1 MVDAY
6 HKSPSYNQVE
16 RIESRLT
23 FSKMR
28 EKYGES
34 KIDEIGNYIHET
46 HESHKHYAK
55 GGMFGA
61 GRFASG
67 GELVDKTIDH
77 DGRYLHL
84 VGNHRM
90 LHIHLNNEGREMIMD
105 ERESGRGDE
114 EIMYDLFEDIVGN
127 STLMYHTDLGE
138 SGFGMTSSS
147 GVTYDYG
154 YDDNGDLVPL
164 DDNAVV
170 YVDNDSYRR
179 SPVEELLEGRLIMRN
194 SDFMARGGV
203 TSDREYKKRI
213 AKFGFKPYGKTKGV
227 YTVTYMADGIP
238 QTEKK
243 KSKEMAIDTAKR
255 YSSSKLADIFSD
267 VKVID
272 ESGNEVSFM
281 ARGGKL
287 AGAGQFAKG
296 TVLKMGKDDFSFLLG
311 LSDKELSKRLDLIR
325 KQQGINGEQ
334 YLKAREKGES
344 TKAIEEAGERLAKQE
359 RAIIEARMRK

>member
-1 MVDAY
+1 MPKRSAIVGANIDESDLDDLQNRGITIRKMNEMLTSKFPYSFGFKLYPVKDPRGIIPNTDDYYGVQDKELLLSFDRHHGLNYRVVQGDENTYFYFLLDGSDGKNYIGHFGFKDRGDVGNDYVTSFVAFL
-6 HKSPSYNQVE
+6 HKAYNQPFNVA
-16 RIESRLT
+16 
-23 FSKMR
+23 
-28 EKYGES
+28 
-34 KIDEIGNYIHET
+34 HEV
-46 HESHKHYAK
+46 YAK

-194 SDFMARGGV
+194 SDFMARGG
-203 TSDREYKKRI
+203 
-213 AKFGFKPYGKTKGV
+213 
-227 YTVTYMADGIP
+227 
-238 QTEKK
+238 
-243 KSKEMAIDTAKR
+243 
-255 YSSSKLADIFSD
+255 
-267 VKVID
+267 
-272 ESGNEVSFM
+272 
-281 ARGGKL
+281 KL

-296 TVLKMGKDDFSFLLG
+296 GGLHRDAP
-311 LSDKELSKRLDLIR
+311 LSDRASMRLLF
-325 KQQGINGEQ
+325 
-334 YLKAREKGES
+334 S
-344 TKAIEEAGERLAKQE
+344 
-359 RAIIEARMRK
+359 